1 MTHKNTTFIFQ
12 PLTTAFRE
20 HFEETP
26 LGVAIWTYLGYAILV
41 VIGQIRDFLRNIGL
55 EKIKSCTE
63 PKLPVRIYRTHFQ
76 MCQIYE
82 QIR

>member
-1 MTHKNTTFIFQ
+1 MNIQYLILSIFIFQ
-12 PLTTAFRE
+12 PLSTKSIPTFRE

-41 VIGQIRDFLRNIGL
+41 VIGQIRDFLRSVGI

-63 PKLPVRIYRTHFQ
+63 PKLPVSIY
-76 MCQIYE
+76 ML
-82 QIR
+82 